1 MSESLDTRLLH
12 DYLRH
17 PELARVFP
25 EALVPYMT
33 LRRFEQGELVCAQ
46 GERAEELFVLVKG
59 KLKVYT
65 NTAEGRTLVLCF
77 KTPLEVIGDLE
88 YVSETD
94 IHNTVEAVGTAHM
107 IAIPHKWLRKYG
119 QDHAPL
125 LDFLLRILTRKF
137 LVKSNSTNLNL
148 LYPVEVRLASYLLSV
163 CFDETD
169 ADYRGRLPVRRL
181 KDAANSMGTS
191 YRHLNR
197 VIQQFVEAGLI
208 ERIDGHLVVRDKA
221 GLEAKAT
228 GRNIYE

>member
-1 MSESLDTRLLH
+1 MSEPMDTLLH
-12 DYLRH
+12 EYLRD
-17 PELARVFP
+17 PQLAQVFP
-25 EALVPYMT
+25 DVLVPHMS

-46 GERAEELFVLVKG
+46 GERIEELFVLVKG

-88 YVSETD
+88 YFSETD
-94 IHNTVEAVGTAHM
+94 VHNTVEAVGTVHT

-119 QDHAPL
+119 HDHAPL

-137 LVKSNSTNLNL
+137 LVKSSSTNLNL

-169 ADYRGRLPVRRL
+169 ADFRGRLPVRRL

-197 VIQQFVEAGLI
+197 VIQQFIESGLI
-208 ERIDGHLVVRDKA
+208 EREDGHLVVLDKA
-221 GLEAKAT
+221 GLQVKAAD
-228 GRNIYE
+228 RNIYE

>member
-1 MSESLDTRLLH
+1 MSEPLDSRLLH
-12 DYLRH
+12 EYLRD

-25 EALVPYMT
+25 EALVPHMS
-33 LRRFEQGELVCAQ
+33 LRRFEQGELICAQ

-65 NTAEGRTLVLCF
+65 NTAEGRTLLLCF
-77 KTPLEVIGDLE
+77 KTPIEVIGDLE
-88 YVSETD
+88 YVSQTD
-94 IHNTVEAVGTAHM
+94 IHNTVEAVGAVHM
-107 IAIPHKWLRKYG
+107 IAIPYKWLRKYG

-125 LDFLLRILTRKF
+125 LDFLLRLMTRKF
-137 LVKSNSTNLNL
+137 LIKSNLTNLNL

-169 ADYRGRLPVRRL
+169 ADFRGRLPVRRL

-197 VIQQFVEAGLI
+197 VIQQFCEAGLI
-208 ERIDGHLVVRDKA
+208 ERVDGHLVVLDKA
-221 GLEAKAT
+221 GLQAKAAD
-228 GRNIYE
+228 RNIYE